1 MSVFA
6 VSKST
11 DEDDFSK
18 TPQQYIYLL
27 ENRGVQDDKH
37 CCSPSSSS
45 SSSKPKKSSHS
56 SSSHTKSTAPKSQS
70 NLRQVHLIPAETFQT
85 LAQPDKNNDAYA
97 IYAGNL
103 GENITTYGV
112 DLTHLSVGTRLR
124 FKDTPSVTEI
134 NGDRKGPIIK
144 ITEFRYVGEKME
156 RFAPGISERFV
167 KKDGV
172 RMKPVGVYGVVE
184 REGYVAQGQTIKVE
198 KSGR

>member
-1 MSVFA
+1 MSVVA

-11 DEDDFSK
+11 DENDFSK

-37 CCSPSSSS
+37 CVPLGSSS

-56 SSSHTKSTAPKSQS
+56 KSTAPKSQS

-112 DLTHLSVGTRLR
+112 DLTNLSTGTRLR
-124 FKDTPSVTEI
+124 FKDTPSVTEV

-144 ITEFRYVGEKME
+144 ITDFRYVGDKME

-198 KSGR
+198 KPVR